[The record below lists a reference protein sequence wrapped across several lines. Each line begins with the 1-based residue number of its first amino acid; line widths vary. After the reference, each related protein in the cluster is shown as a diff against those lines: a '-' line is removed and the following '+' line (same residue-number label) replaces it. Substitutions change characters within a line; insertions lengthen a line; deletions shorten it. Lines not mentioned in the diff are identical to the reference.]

1 MKIESWLFA
10 WLIFDALQR
19 YKDKLF
25 NYENRLFKK
34 MVITSLGADDM
45 FNIVYD
51 FYKFLC

>member
-10 WLIFDALQR
+10 WLIFDALQL
-19 YKDKLF
+19 YKNKLF
-25 NYENRLFKK
+25 KYENRFFKK
-34 MVITSLGADDM
+34 MVVANFKADDM